1 MIVKAI
7 LPQGGRKRGMGIG
20 GGVELYDRVR
30 YMTMTG
36 NHFGGTPDAIE
47 ERQTEMADFTRGSL
61 ATCLA
66 TLANRRRSKQVLD
79 RP

>member
-20 GGVELYDRVR
+20 GACELYDRVR

-36 NHFGGTPDAIE
+36 NHFGGTPEAIE
-47 ERQTEMADFTRGSL
+47 ERQNEMADFTRGSL
-61 ATCLA
+61 ARASCDPL
-66 TLANRRRSKQVLD
+66 RHRSQQAVIE